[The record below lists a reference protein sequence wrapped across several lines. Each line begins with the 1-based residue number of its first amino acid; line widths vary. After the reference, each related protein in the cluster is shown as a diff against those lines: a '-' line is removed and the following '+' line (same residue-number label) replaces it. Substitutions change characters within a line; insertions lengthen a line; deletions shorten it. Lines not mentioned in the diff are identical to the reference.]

1 MRLISRTHGCYPS
14 QRYDTDSTYVVKF
27 LLRKY
32 SVLMALNIKNS
43 EVERLASELAALTG
57 ESKTEAVRRAL
68 EERKARVSQK
78 SARSPRERWLVFLEE
93 EVWPGVPAEELGRR
107 LSREEEDALLGYG
120 PQGL

>member
-1 MRLISRTHGCYPS
+1 
-14 QRYDTDSTYVVKF
+14 
-27 LLRKY
+27 
-32 SVLMALNIKNS
+32 MALNIKNP